1 MLKGGCQCGSVRYE
15 MSENVKHHALC
26 HCRDCRLSAGAPIVA
41 WAMVEKGDL
50 KIDGETQSYQSSENV
65 TRMFCGTCGTG
76 LFYVNEVVFP
86 GMVDIQSATLDDPD
100 DLPMQLHVQLAE
112 GIGWM
117 KTAHELPQFER
128 YPG

>member
-1 MLKGGCQCGSVRYE
+1 
-15 MSENVKHHALC
+15 MSEIVKLQALC
-26 HCRDCRLSAGAPIVA
+26 HCRDCRLSAGAPLVA

-50 KIDGETQSYQSSENV
+50 KIEGETQSYQSSENV